1 MKKTAKDKGK
11 GAGAEKSSK
20 TSKAAMP
27 SRSSKDTTPGKD
39 AALGIPSAVQKLRQ
53 AREKT
58 EEKEKAGETQI
69 QPLERPPKKQR
80 TGGKGEGKDEQ
91 KVRKGGRR
99 IIEDSSDE
107 DMDQPATKKDIQ
119 ALKEYLTDLFSGG
132 KVGISKSTTAAAS
145 PDEETDEM
153 MVVLKK
159 IDSTRL
165 KRFLIALHR
174 VTLGDFDL
182 YDAFRLW
189 LPVVLGKSFHMCSG
203 ESDYPLYL
211 QTKDLLVSYL
221 PCIYALADGKPEEEA
236 ATHKLA
242 NVLPT
247 RFAPVKQ
254 TLFDA

>member
-39 AALGIPSAVQKLRQ
+39 
-53 AREKT
+53 
-58 EEKEKAGETQI
+58 
-69 QPLERPPKKQR
+69 
-80 TGGKGEGKDEQ
+80 
-91 KVRKGGRR
+91 
-99 IIEDSSDE
+99 
-107 DMDQPATKKDIQ
+107 
-119 ALKEYLTDLFSGG
+119 
-132 KVGISKSTTAAAS
+132 AAAS

-203 ESDYPLYL
+203 E
-211 QTKDLLVSYL
+211 
-221 PCIYALADGKPEEEA
+221 
-236 ATHKLA
+236 
-242 NVLPT
+242 
-247 RFAPVKQ
+247 
-254 TLFDA
+254 